1 MILTVLVP
9 AAAVSCQVAEPVPV
23 ESVLKT
29 SLAGLLSV
37 ACLPSRGFHVLA
49 VHAVELVA
57 VDAVEFLSVSA
68 LFPLVV
74 ESLLVTWHLIL
85 ELGHPIM
92 THQSSDNVIVYAS
105 MKERYLKNSP
115 LRGHEK
121 TGNE

>member
-9 AAAVSCQVAEPVPV
+9 AAAVSCQVVEPVPV

-29 SLAGLLSV
+29 SLAGLLPV
-37 ACLPSRGFHVLA
+37 ACLPSRGLHVPA
-49 VHAVELVA
+49 VHAVELAA

-85 ELGHPIM
+85 ELRHPTM

-105 MKERYLKNSP
+105 MKERHLKNSP